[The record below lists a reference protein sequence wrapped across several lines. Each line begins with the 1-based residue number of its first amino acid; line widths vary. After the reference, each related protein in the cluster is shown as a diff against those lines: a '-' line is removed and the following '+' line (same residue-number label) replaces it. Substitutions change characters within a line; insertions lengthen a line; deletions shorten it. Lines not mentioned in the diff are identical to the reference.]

1 MKRIATVLA
10 LLLATQMAAF
20 AQDFDPGGVLKR
32 MSAKAANVVD
42 VTLDQSMLQFAGGFL
57 NPKDPQQAKAKKI
70 IAGLKGIYVHSY
82 EFDKAGEYTQQDVD
96 AVRAQIQGPDWSRVV
111 NVRSKN
117 EGENVAVYF
126 KKEGNEFKGL
136 VVIATEPTEFTFVN
150 IVGPIRPE
158 DLSELGGQFG
168 IPNVSVTPRAPAP
181 PSTPSTPPTP
191 RPPNPNSDNEGGT
204 K

>member
-20 AQDFDPGGVLKR
+20 AQDFDPGVLKR

-42 VTLDQSMLQFAGGFL
+42 VTLDQSMLQFASGFL

-70 IAGLKGIYVHSY
+70 ITDLKGIYVHSY
-82 EFDKAGEYTQQDVD
+82 EFDKPGEFTAQDVD
-96 AVRAQIQGPDWSRVV
+96 AIRAVIEGPDWSRVV
-111 NVRSKN
+111 NVRSKTD
-117 EGENVAVYF
+117 GQNVTVYF
-126 KKEGNEFKGL
+126 KKQGNEFKGM
-136 VVIATEPTEFTFVN
+136 VVIAAEPTEFTFVN

-168 IPNVSVTPRAPAP
+168 IPKVQV
-181 PSTPSTPPTP
+181 
-191 RPPNPNSDNEGGT
+191 GGDGAGKKGDT